1 MTEPPLP
8 PGSYPPPPQGGN
20 VPPPAGYYP
29 PAGYHPVPPVYAL
42 PKEAYTPWITRVAAY
57 LVDAVPV
64 LVLTGIGQAVL
75 VGTGTSQSQSGLEC
89 GFGNPE
95 DQCTYY
101 APSALGLVTALVLG
115 LAALAFAIWNYGYRQ
130 GTTGSSIGKSVL
142 KFAVVSERT
151 GRPIGFWPSLG
162 RQLAHLLDTVF
173 CSIGYLWPLWD
184 AKRQTF
190 ADKIM
195 ATVCLPIRKDSL

>member
-1 MTEPPLP
+1 MTQPP
-8 PGSYPPPPQGGN
+8 
-20 VPPPAGYYP
+20 VPPPSGGFPPPGFGVPQPAANYP
-29 PAGYHPVPPVYAL
+29 PVGYPAAPAYQL

-57 LVDAVPV
+57 FIDMLPV
-64 LVLTGIGQAVL
+64 LLLTGIGQAVMAFTATREPCRSFDGAQCIY
-75 VGTGTSQSQSGLEC
+75 VAPTA
-89 GFGNPE
+89 FGV
-95 DQCTYY
+95 
-101 APSALGLVTALVLG
+101 VTALVLS
-115 LAALAFAIWNYGYRQ
+115 LAALAFAIWNLGYRQ
-130 GTTGSSIGKSVL
+130 GSTGSSVGKSVM

-162 RQLAHLLDTVF
+162 RQLAHLLDSVF

-195 ATVCLPIRKDSL
+195 ATVCLPIRKDSQ